1 MSIFISVCF
10 YLHFVNTFTSVWVIV
25 FISIFILSNLPL
37 RFRFQLITIGWMRA
51 EYRYNKNS
59 PRNVGVLQRAQ
70 KQAKVVACLTGGI
83 CVGVLYCFGGGA
95 TRRVVI
101 QVIIKGSSF
110 AVFPHAKIP
119 RGFAARFAW
128 RLRHQKSSQGT
139 IIPPATLAKSVLEVF
154 SKASCNS
161 DQFPSPVLVW
171 QIVIYLSVYLFSDLS
186 FFLFFIFHSSPRTI
200 RW

>member
-10 YLHFVNTFTSVWVIV
+10 YLHFINTFTSVWVIV

-70 KQAKVVACLTGGI
+70 KQAKVVACVTGGI

-95 TRRVVI
+95 E
-101 QVIIKGSSF
+101 
-110 AVFPHAKIP
+110 P
-119 RGFAARFAW
+119 REGW
-128 RLRHQKSSQGT
+128 VYKS
-139 IIPPATLAKSVLEVF
+139 IW
-154 SKASCNS
+154 
-161 DQFPSPVLVW
+161 SPVSLAANYSKYPR
-171 QIVIYLSVYLFSDLS
+171 IVAGGTSNWLVYLYTHLYTHP
-186 FFLFFIFHSSPRTI
+186 LGTTI
-200 RW
+200 LKTAI